1 MYSIKP
7 GRGPSLGGAF
17 AGLAAAGFGVFWII
31 MASSMGAPPFFVGF
45 GVIFILMAL
54 GGAAYNFYN
63 ATSKNRFSHFDIT
76 GPGEEIGPLERRHR
90 NESDVSSVPPRTGGK
105 KPAFCSDCGTK
116 LESTYEY
123 CPNCGKDV

>member
-7 GRGPSLGGAF
+7 GRGPSMGGAVG
-17 AGLAAAGFGVFWII
+17 GLAAAAFGVFWTI
-31 MASSMGAPPFFVGF
+31 MASSMGAPGFFVAF

-63 ATSKNRFSHFDIT
+63 ATSRNRFSDFDIT
-76 GPGEEIGPLERRHR
+76 GPGEEVDPLERRHR
-90 NESDVSSVPPRTGGK
+90 EAPAAPVEGGK
-105 KPAFCSDCGTK
+105 KPAYCSDCGSK
-116 LESTYEY
+116 LQATYEY